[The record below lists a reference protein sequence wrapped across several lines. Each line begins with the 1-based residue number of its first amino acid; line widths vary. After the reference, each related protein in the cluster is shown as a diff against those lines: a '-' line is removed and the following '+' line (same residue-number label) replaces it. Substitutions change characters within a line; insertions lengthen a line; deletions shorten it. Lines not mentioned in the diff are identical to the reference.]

1 MICIDGHTL
10 DETLLAGGWVID
22 AGCRGFKFSEH
33 FLQSRQSSTN
43 VPGIFCI
50 DIEDFTASQYYRGHE
65 IPSFTLKQA
74 ALTNFTGETE
84 CYLFGNGT
92 ANFIKGINQE
102 PGSMEYRP
110 VQKITVPAITLQD
123 IYKEI
128 GTDIDLL
135 KLDIEGAEYLVL
147 KDFDPIPRQ
156 ITVEMHEHVHPE
168 LHKQHFDEVFEGLCK
183 HYNATLFIREWPR
196 YKYMDCL
203 FTRKDLI

>member
-1 MICIDGHTL
+1 MICIDGHTF
-10 DETLLAGGWVID
+10 DETLLELGPLQSPGWVID
-22 AGCRGFKFSEH
+22 AGCREWH
-33 FLQSRQSSTN
+33 FTYEMLIRDRK
-43 VPGIFCI
+43 VFAI
-50 DIEDFTASQYYRGHE
+50 DIDNLKVDDFSYLPDPVLTFR
-65 IPSFTLKQA
+65 QA

-102 PGSMEYRP
+102 PGSLEDRP

-135 KLDIEGAEYLVL
+135 KLDIEGAEYIVL
-147 KDFDPIPRQ
+147 KDFDPVPKQ
-156 ITVEMHEHVHPE
+156 ITVEFHEHVHAD
-168 LHKQHFDEVFEGLCK
+168 LHNQYFDEVFEGLCK

-203 FTRKDLI
+203 FTRKDLV